1 VWVERWTPAFRRG
14 DKWWRKPVSLFF
26 AVLPRI
32 YSERSLVCRRDPGS
46 APLQR
51 AEETTKHSPSDRPT
65 AARDDDGFA
74 ALNLVEDL
82 QQMRLRFRGLNISLE
97 WSG

>member
-1 VWVERWTPAFRRG
+1 MTSGGGSPFRCF
-14 DKWWRKPVSLFF
+14 SLFF
-26 AVLPRI
+26 PEFTA
-32 YSERSLVCRRDPGS
+32 SEASCAAEILGRRRSNERKKQQNTR
-46 APLQR
+46 
-51 AEETTKHSPSDRPT
+51 PSDRPT